1 MHQKWKRY
9 WMCPCVLTGQVKRLT
24 DLLQLRPHCADCTF
38 EGLNF
43 LVKDEAHWLHCFP
56 SAFTVNIFVE
66 NPSSTVSFIF
76 FFKACWF
83 FWCLALEALL
93 ERSVSGSEHVVVF
106 SFVMPWVLWTSWGRY
121 CVEGDQQRDCGP
133 ANRLH
138 AQVLDNLFSQ
148 SFPWVYL
155 GPRPREKAQHGCQVT
170 S

>member
-1 MHQKWKRY
+1 MEEVLNVS
-9 WMCPCVLTGQVKRLT
+9 MCPHRSGKEADRSPAAQASLCRLHIWGIKFPGKGWGALAT
-24 DLLQLRPHCADCTF
+24 LL
-38 EGLNF
+38 
-43 LVKDEAHWLHCFP
+43 
-56 SAFTVNIFVE
+56 
-66 NPSSTVSFIF
+66 SFCLYSKYFCWKPVIYSFFYF